1 MPSITNLKKEGKST
15 KREREK
21 QVGMIIFPT
30 GPIPVSSRSI
40 QVEYGLLRGSEIKNG
55 SIMGDKPKPQIYFG
69 FGFGDF
75 KDP

>member
-21 QVGMIIFPT
+21 QVGMTIFLT
-30 GPIPVSSRSI
+30 WPIPISSRSI
-40 QVEYGLLRGSEIKNG
+40 RVEHGLLRGSKIKNV
-55 SIMGDKPKPQIYFG
+55 SIMGDKRKPQIYFG